1 MFYIYILK
9 SSRDKSYYVGSC
21 KNSEIRLNQ
30 HNKGVVKSTKKS
42 TPWELVYFES
52 YDNLKNTRKRE
63 RQIKSW
69 KKRIAIEN
77 LIKHFKI

>member
-9 SSRDKSYYVGSC
+9 SEKNSSYYIGSC
-21 KNSEIRLNQ
+21 KNLEVRLKL
-30 HNKGVVKSTKKS
+30 HNSGLVRSTKRYL
-42 TPWELVYFES
+42 PWQLVYSES
-52 YDNLKNTRKRE
+52 FYNLERARHRE

-69 KKRIAIEN
+69 KKRQAIEN